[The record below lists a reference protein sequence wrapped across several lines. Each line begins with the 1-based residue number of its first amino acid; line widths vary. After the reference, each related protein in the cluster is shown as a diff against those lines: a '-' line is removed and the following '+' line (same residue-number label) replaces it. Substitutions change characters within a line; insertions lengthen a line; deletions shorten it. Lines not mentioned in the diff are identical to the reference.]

1 MKTVVNSRVLGIGHA
16 MCDIVVELE
25 IQAWNVLREKFPRL
39 ATGEPS
45 HVDVEEAHI
54 IFSYFEERAAQGQGN
69 ISCTA
74 GGSAL
79 NAVRVASLLG
89 TKAAFAGCVGNDE
102 CGDVIRASLTHAKVE
117 SFLGIPGGQGST
129 GMFCTISPGSKSMPG
144 QNATEEAVSE
154 RIIIASPSVAR
165 RVRDLDFDGF
175 DIEKVE
181 LIHAEGL
188 LADSPRNL
196 EQFFQRAHGMKKMIS
211 IDAVSS
217 EAAKRNKDTL
227 KRLIQRYADFVF
239 CNKSEFEALDVN
251 IANYRSDIVWVIK
264 ADRAGVDCFASGQR
278 IHADAPQCTVVDD
291 LGAGDAFA
299 GACLSGILA
308 GLPLD
313 RSLQLGTKAAAC
325 ALQSRGTEP
334 DEHCLRALSQD
345 ILAE

>member
-1 MKTVVNSRVLGIGHA
+1 MKTVVNSRFLGIGHA
-16 MCDIVVELE
+16 MCDISAELDVQTWNAFRAAFSWLASGAPVHLDAA
-25 IQAWNVLREKFPRL
+25 QAHGV
-39 ATGEPS
+39 
-45 HVDVEEAHI
+45 
-54 IFSYFEERAAQGQGN
+54 FSYLEERAAQGQGN
-69 ISCTA
+69 ISYAA

-102 CGDVIRASLTHAKVE
+102 CGDVIRAGLKSAGVE
-117 SFLGIPGGQGST
+117 ALLDTSGGQGST
-129 GMFCTISPGSKSMPG
+129 GMFCTVSPMTETVSG

-175 DIEKVE
+175 DVEKVE

-196 EQFFQRAHGMKKMIS
+196 EQLFQRAHRMKKMIS
-211 IDAVSS
+211 IDVVSS
-217 EAAKRNKDTL
+217 EAARRNKDTL
-227 KRLIQRYADFVF
+227 KRLIQSYADFVF

-299 GACLSGILA
+299 GAFLSGMLV
-308 GLPLD
+308 GLPVD
-313 RSLQLGTKAAAC
+313 RCLQLGTKAAAC